1 MGVLNVGTAIGL
13 WMALTTGLSMY
24 FLPYRNVITGNLVV
38 TNLLIFN
45 NLNILISICEVCL
58 GLNIAFIKEDYQKL
72 RETYKGKEAKACVA
86 YLTMPL
92 TVAQVFDPKTWSKMW
107 STYALYDPSY
117 QNHESFGFFID
128 FGNGMSTVLPC
139 VLINAAMVLPDMVSP
154 LLVGCVGLAVY
165 WQIMYGA
172 IIYILSFLFNR
183 RWEGKRILEVA
194 TFVLVINSL
203 WIVFPLIG
211 MYACVCILRDGD
223 LKVFSNIQ

>member
-165 WQIMYGA
+165 W
-172 IIYILSFLFNR
+172 
-183 RWEGKRILEVA
+183 
-194 TFVLVINSL
+194 
-203 WIVFPLIG
+203 
-211 MYACVCILRDGD
+211 
-223 LKVFSNIQ
+223 